1 MRPEKEI
8 FGGNP
13 GRTIHEPAHLWT
25 ERPEKRR
32 TAPTVVRYPLFDK
45 ISVYRNGFTSALGVI
60 SVCFEGWNP
69 LLIQLIVCLPALF
82 IILTNLVFPRLCR
95 LMKTCTLALTG
106 TCLIRLVRGR
116 GFLYRWYLGTAG
128 FTFPDGPVARH
139 EPDGPSICIERS
151 VSPPPAAGMDTKVH
165 AFLCHLIELSED
177 KRNVLLYNRPRSVHT
192 TT

>member
-1 MRPEKEI
+1 MESTAYSTDCLPSGVVYH
-8 FGGNP
+8 F
-13 GRTIHEPAHLWT
+13 HEPGISQALPFD
-25 ERPEKRR
+25 ENM
-32 TAPTVVRYPLFDK
+32 YPGTD
-45 ISVYRNGFTSALGVI
+45 
-60 SVCFEGWNP
+60 
-69 LLIQLIVCLPALF
+69 
-82 IILTNLVFPRLCR
+82 
-95 LMKTCTLALTG
+95 G

-128 FTFPDGPVARH
+128 FTCPDGPVARH